1 MKILADENMPY
12 VREAFAALGEVQ
24 TYRPREVCA
33 HDLRD
38 VEVLLVRSVTKVT
51 PELLDGTAV
60 RFVGTATIGTDHID
74 VAYLEQHGIAFASA
88 PGCNADSVGEWMT
101 AALLWLA
108 KRRGWR
114 LADRTLGVV
123 GVGNVGGRVVRRA
136 RALGLRVIENDPPLA
151 RRTGDPRFVPLEA
164 VLDAD
169 VVTLHVPLERGGPDP
184 TWHLAD
190 AEFLRR
196 MKTGSVLIN
205 ASRGPVVDGADL
217 AHALDDGT
225 IAGAVLDVWEGEP
238 RIDLD
243 LLRRV
248 ELATSHIAGYS
259 FDGRVNGTEIV
270 YRAVC
275 RFLDVEPTWD
285 RASVMPT
292 PDVPRVEVDA
302 AGRDPQDVM
311 AEVVERVYD
320 ITADDARLRR
330 IADLPDDE
338 RGPYF
343 DNLRLGYPKR
353 REFPN
358 TRVTV
363 HGGTEDLRRA
373 LGELTFR
380 VTDEVAS

>member
-1 MKILADENMPY
+1 MKIFADENMPF
-12 VREAFAALGEVQ
+12 VREAFAALGEVH

-51 PELLDGTAV
+51 PALLDGTAV

-74 VAYLEQHGIAFASA
+74 VAYLKQRGIAFTSA

-101 AALLWLA
+101 AALLLLA

-114 LADRTLGVV
+114 LADKTLGVV

-136 RALGLRVIENDPPLA
+136 RAMGLRVLENDPPLQ
-151 RRTGDPRFVPLEA
+151 RRTGDARFVPLEA
-164 VLDAD
+164 ILDAD
-169 VVTLHVPLERGGPDP
+169 VVTLHVPLTRNGPDP

-190 AEFLRR
+190 AGLLRR
-196 MKTGSVLIN
+196 MKNDSVLIN
-205 ASRGPVVDGADL
+205 ASRGSVVDGAAL
-217 AHALDDGT
+217 ADALDAGT
-225 IAGAVLDVWEGEP
+225 ISGAALDVWEGEP

-243 LLRRV
+243 LMRRV

-275 RFLDVEPTWD
+275 RFLGVDPTWD
-285 RASVMPT
+285 RASVMPP

-302 AGRDPQDVM
+302 TGRHPQDVM
-311 AEVVERVYD
+311 ADVVERVYT

-330 IADLPDDE
+330 IADLPDPQ

-363 HGGTEDLRRA
+363 HGGAEHLRRA
-373 LGELTFR
+373 LGELTFC
-380 VTDEVAS
+380 VTDEVAP